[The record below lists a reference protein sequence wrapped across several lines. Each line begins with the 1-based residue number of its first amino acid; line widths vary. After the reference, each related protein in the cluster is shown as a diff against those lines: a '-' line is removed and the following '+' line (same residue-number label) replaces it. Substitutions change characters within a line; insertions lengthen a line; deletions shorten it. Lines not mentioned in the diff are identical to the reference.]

1 MTQNIAWLGKRRKRN
16 PPGGKGGKY
25 GEDALEG
32 EKVYRGEGAV
42 DRERRL
48 RQQRADGL
56 EEIRALDSAVQVQVN
71 LRHESRLVA
80 EVQNG
85 LRRGICKD
93 RVMSSVN
100 QGTISNVQCPKLAP
114 PHCARHT
121 QQYVDRGAP
130 SSARLTDD

>member
-1 MTQNIAWLGKRRKRN
+1 MRALVTAVPDDFRMTQHIAWLGKGRKRN

-56 EEIRALDSAVQVQVN
+56 KEIRALNSAVQVHIN

-80 EVQNG
+80 EVQDG

-93 RVMSSVN
+93 QVMNSVN
-100 QGTISNVQCPKLAP
+100 QVTISNVQCPKLVPLHWAG
-114 PHCARHT
+114 HT
-121 QQYVDRGAP
+121 
-130 SSARLTDD
+130 